1 MYEKNTQSCRNV
13 SFGCWKEQKKNSKMS
28 LEGEKMKKKG
38 KAKRW
43 LVNILLF
50 LLLLVGLALIFN
62 EQIKDYFVRETGDK
76 YAIANV
82 TKEDLKK
89 NNDKDVS
96 FDFDAVEPMTTE
108 GVMRSQMRGTDLPV
122 IASIAVPSV
131 SINLPVFKGLDN
143 TSLLYGAGTLS
154 PDQEMGK
161 GNYAL
166 ASHRATNP
174 ELLFTSLENLEM
186 GAKIYLTDLENV
198 YTYKTFFK
206 EKVAPTDT
214 QLLNEVEGKE
224 IVTLIT
230 CGDMDAVT
238 RLVVQGELESVT
250 SIKDATDDMRSAFNL
265 ETKTF

>member
-1 MYEKNTQSCRNV
+1 M
-13 SFGCWKEQKKNSKMS
+13 SFGCWKEQ
-28 LEGEKMKKKG
+28 MKKKG

-62 EQIKDYFVRETGDK
+62 EQIKDYLVRETGDK

-174 ELLFTSLENLEM
+174 ELLFTPLENLEM

-214 QLLNEVEGKE
+214 QLLNEVEEKE

-250 SIKDATDDMRSAFNL
+250 PIKDATDDMRSAFNL

>member
-1 MYEKNTQSCRNV
+1 M
-13 SFGCWKEQKKNSKMS
+13 
-28 LEGEKMKKKG
+28 
-38 KAKRW
+38 
-43 LVNILLF
+43 LLF

-174 ELLFTSLENLEM
+174 ELLFTPLENLEM

>member
-1 MYEKNTQSCRNV
+1 
-13 SFGCWKEQKKNSKMS
+13 
-28 LEGEKMKKKG
+28 
-38 KAKRW
+38 
-43 LVNILLF
+43 
-50 LLLLVGLALIFN
+50 
-62 EQIKDYFVRETGDK
+62 
-76 YAIANV
+76 
-82 TKEDLKK
+82 
-89 NNDKDVS
+89 
-96 FDFDAVEPMTTE
+96 
-108 GVMRSQMRGTDLPV
+108 
-122 IASIAVPSV
+122 
-131 SINLPVFKGLDN
+131 
-143 TSLLYGAGTLS
+143 
-154 PDQEMGK
+154 
-161 GNYAL
+161 
-166 ASHRATNP
+166 
-174 ELLFTSLENLEM
+174 LEM

>member
-1 MYEKNTQSCRNV
+1 
-13 SFGCWKEQKKNSKMS
+13 
-28 LEGEKMKKKG
+28 MKKK
-38 KAKRW
+38 KWW
-43 LVNILLF
+43 LVPLIGLLILLGMGGK
-50 LLLLVGLALIFN
+50 LVIDK
-62 EQIKDYFVRETGDK
+62 QKETEK
-76 YAIANV
+76 LQEEMVKIVKSEEA
-82 TKEDLKK
+82 KEDLKR

-108 GVMRSQMRGTDLPV
+108 GVMRSQMSGTDLPV

-131 SINLPVFKGLDN
+131 SINLPIFKGLDN

-174 ELLFTSLENLEM
+174 ELLFTPLENLEM

-250 SIKDATDDMRSAFNL
+250 PMKDATDDMRTAFNL

>member
-1 MYEKNTQSCRNV
+1 
-13 SFGCWKEQKKNSKMS
+13 
-28 LEGEKMKKKG
+28 MKKKG

-122 IASIAVPSV
+122 IASIE
-131 SINLPVFKGLDN
+131 IG
-143 TSLLYGAGTLS
+143 
-154 PDQEMGK
+154 
-161 GNYAL
+161 
-166 ASHRATNP
+166 RAH
-174 ELLFTSLENLEM
+174 
-186 GAKIYLTDLENV
+186 V
-198 YTYKTFFK
+198 
-206 EKVAPTDT
+206 
-214 QLLNEVEGKE
+214 
-224 IVTLIT
+224 
-230 CGDMDAVT
+230 
-238 RLVVQGELESVT
+238 
-250 SIKDATDDMRSAFNL
+250 
-265 ETKTF
+265 